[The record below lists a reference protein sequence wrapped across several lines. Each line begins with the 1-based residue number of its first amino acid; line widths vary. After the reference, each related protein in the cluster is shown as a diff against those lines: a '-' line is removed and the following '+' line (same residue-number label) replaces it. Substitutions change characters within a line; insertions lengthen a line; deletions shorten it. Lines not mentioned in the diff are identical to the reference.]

1 MVSQVW
7 SAPQGQSSGC
17 LDLPWLTVGPGA
29 RREDGAADPFP
40 LQPEQLPRTCC
51 IRWTSLPGS
60 LYTKGPTVPNGLK
73 TSLWQCAP
81 SGVWPREGAQ
91 SSFAACPLSAS
102 PESSQGGGC
111 RLGETCPY
119 PELPEQRRDGWT
131 GTGGLSADLGRGLLC
146 PPAVLERVGGCAC
159 VCTHVTSVCICVFR
173 MSLCMCVVW
182 SSVSVCMHVSV
193 CLCMGEVSV
202 LCVYASVCVCVC
214 VCVCLTSPP
223 STGCEDPALPCF
235 SVICTLDHSPP
246 HNSGQTY
253 LPSLLLAVLS
263 VAKSRLTL

>member
-1 MVSQVW
+1 MQEAVLMTGSQW
-7 SAPQGQSSGC
+7 ALETTS
-17 LDLPWLTVGPGA
+17 

-40 LQPEQLPRTCC
+40 LQPEQLPYICC
-51 IRWTSLPGS
+51 IHWTFLPGS
-60 LYTKGPTVPNGLK
+60 LYTKRPAVPNGLK
-73 TSLWQCAP
+73 TSVWQCAP

-111 RLGETCPY
+111 RLGETFPY

-131 GTGGLSADLGRGLLC
+131 GTGGRSADLGRGLLC

-159 VCTHVTSVCICVFR
+159 VCMHVMSVCICVFR

-193 CLCMGEVSV
+193 CLCMGGVSV
-202 LCVYASVCVCVC
+202 LCVYASACV
-214 VCVCLTSPP
+214 
-223 STGCEDPALPCF
+223 
-235 SVICTLDHSPP
+235 
-246 HNSGQTY
+246 
-253 LPSLLLAVLS
+253 
-263 VAKSRLTL
+263 